1 MKNYAAG
8 IILLIFVFAS
18 CKKDGGFLDQT
29 TTSNLDENTVFSD
42 STLTMNFLSQIYS
55 NIGFSFYPGRF
66 SGRAGME
73 ACTDEAE
80 GPGATSITTY
90 AQFASGS
97 VSAYSI
103 STDAWNLSYSQIRAA
118 NQFLQHLPTIPFG
131 QSLKNRTKG
140 EVLFLRAWFY
150 SIMLKHY
157 GGIPLIGDTVYNVTD
172 KINSTRNTYAECVD
186 YITSQ
191 CDEAANLVY
200 INYNGGD
207 FGRITKG
214 ACLALKA
221 KVLLYA
227 ASPLFNGMQAAADEP
242 LRSITGYPSPD
253 LNRWKLAADA
263 AKAVIDLNVYNLN
276 FDNTTKPGYGFYS
289 LFTKRQ
295 NKEYIFQRMQP
306 DTYND
311 LEFLWRPPSRG
322 GTGINGSWPYQ
333 NLVDAFQM
341 RNGKDITDVTSGYD
355 PTKPYLFRD
364 PRMDYTVTRNESK
377 IADGQSS
384 DIPKPVYT
392 YLGESNGDG
401 FGNGTPTGY
410 YINKMCKD
418 EVRPEWIATTARC
431 YPLIR
436 YADIFLMYAEAL
448 NEFAGP
454 TSEVYDYVDSVRNRA
469 GLTPHVL
476 KPGLSQEEMRV
487 IIQHER
493 QVELAFEE
501 QRFWDV
507 RRWKIAEVTEN
518 KVMTG
523 MKITK
528 DVTTGLYGYQIVD
541 VRDHNFQNSMYL
553 WPIPQAETAKS
564 ADLLQNPG
572 Y

>member
-1 MKNYAAG
+1 MKSFVTALF
-8 IILLIFVFAS
+8 LLFFVFTA

-29 TTSNLDENTVFSD
+29 TTSNLDEDAVFSD
-42 STLTMNFLSQIYS
+42 STLSMNFLTQIYS

-66 SGRAGME
+66 NGKAGME

-80 GPGATSITTY
+80 GPGSTSITTY
-90 AQFASGS
+90 AQFSSGS

-103 STDAWNLSYSQIRAA
+103 SADAWNVSYAQIRAT
-118 NQFLQHLPTIPFG
+118 NQFLKHLPVIPFG

-140 EVLFLRAWFY
+140 EALFLRAWFY

-157 GGIPLIGDTVYNVTD
+157 GGVPIIGDTVYNVTD
-172 KINSTRNTYAECVD
+172 KIKTTRNTYAECVD
-186 YITSQ
+186 YIVSQ

-200 INYNGGD
+200 LSYNGGD
-207 FGRITKG
+207 FGRASKG

-227 ASPLFNGMQAAADEP
+227 ASPLFNGQQFATSEP
-242 LRSITGYPSPD
+242 LKSLTGYTSPD

-263 AKAVIDLNVYNLN
+263 AKAVIDLNIYNLN
-276 FDNTTKPGYGFYS
+276 FDNAIKPGYGFYN
-289 LFTKRQ
+289 LFNLRQ

-311 LEFLWRPPSRG
+311 LELLWRPPSRG

-341 RNGKDITDVTSGYD
+341 KNGKDISDLSSGYD
-355 PTKPYLFRD
+355 ANNPYANRD
-364 PRMDYTVTRNESK
+364 PRLDYTVSRNESL
-377 IADGQSS
+377 IADGQTS
-384 DIPKPVYT
+384 DLPKPVYT
-392 YLGESNGDG
+392 YLGEPNGDG

-410 YINKMCKD
+410 YVNKMCKD
-418 EVRPEWIATTARC
+418 EVRPEYVTTTARC

-436 YADIFLMYAEAL
+436 YADILLMYAEAL
-448 NEFAGP
+448 NEFQGP
-454 TSEVYDYVDSVRNRA
+454 TKEVYDYVDSIRSRA
-469 GLTPHVL
+469 GLNPSAL
-476 KPGLSQEEMRV
+476 EPGLSQDEMRKA
-487 IIQHER
+487 IQHER

-507 RRWKIAEVTEN
+507 RRWKIAESTEN
-518 KVMTG
+518 KIMTG
-523 MKITK
+523 MKISK
-528 DVTTGLYGYQIVD
+528 DGSTGLYNYQIVQ

-553 WPIPQAETAKS
+553 WPIPQSETAKS